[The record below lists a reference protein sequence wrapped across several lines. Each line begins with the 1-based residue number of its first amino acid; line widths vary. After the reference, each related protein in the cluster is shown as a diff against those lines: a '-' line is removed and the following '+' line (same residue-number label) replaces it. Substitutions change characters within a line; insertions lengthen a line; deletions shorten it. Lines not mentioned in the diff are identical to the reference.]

1 MENEQLVSIVVPV
14 YCAEKYL
21 KLTLDSILKQT
32 YKNFEL
38 LLVDDGSTDGS
49 GDICD
54 SYSTEDSRIR
64 VFHNPNSGGKA
75 GTGRRK
81 THACRNGRDSERT
94 SAGMVCRC

>member
-38 LLVDDGSTDGS
+38 LLVDDGSTDSS

-54 SYSTEDSRIR
+54 SYAAEDSRIR
-64 VFHNPNSGGKA
+64 VFHNPNSGASRARNFGVA
-75 GTGRRK
+75 QARRDIS
-81 THACRNGRDSERT
+81 CLLYT
-94 SAGMVCRC
+94 SRCV